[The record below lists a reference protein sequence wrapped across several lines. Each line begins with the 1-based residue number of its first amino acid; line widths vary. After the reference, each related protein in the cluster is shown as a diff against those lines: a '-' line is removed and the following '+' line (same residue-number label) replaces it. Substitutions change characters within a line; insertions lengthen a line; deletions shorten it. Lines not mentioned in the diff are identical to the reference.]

1 MRWLALVVMIAQ
13 LCFPTAVS
21 ACICAAPT
29 SVAEVAPDAIVFK
42 GRVVSVQQRPG
53 QGRIW
58 EEGGDL
64 WIDVPN
70 LIVEFDVIKQI
81 RGENRDRITVHMN
94 KQGTTSCDLKETN
107 FSPGDVFLLSVKPLT
122 PDRDFYYNN
131 FCDLRLRVR
140 PE

>member
-21 ACICAAPT
+21 ACICSAPT

-42 GRVVSVQQRPG
+42 GRVVSVQRRLG

-58 EEGGDL
+58 EGGESWL
-64 WIDVPN
+64 DVSN
-70 LIVEFDVIKQI
+70 LTVEFEVIKQI
-81 RGENRDRITVHMN
+81 RGEQKDRITVYMN
-94 KQGTTSCDLKETN
+94 EQGTTSCDLKEAN
-107 FSPGDVFLLSVKPLT
+107 FSPGDVFLLSVRPLT
-122 PDRDFYYNN
+122 PGRDFYYNN
-131 FCDLRLRVR
+131 FCDLRLRVG